1 VKKFKAVRVASP
13 DGKIHHILQEF
24 SILDRPENAKNFDE
38 VEIKRTSKK
47 DASETLLLT
56 H

>member
-13 DGKIHHILQEF
+13 DGKIHYILQEF

-38 VEIKRTSKK
+38 VEIKKF
-47 DASETLLLT
+47 SEKTLLE
-56 H
+56 HFS